1 MGKMIVAM
9 GETRGIRGIRGIRRN
24 PWDTAKTVNN
34 DFNKIINYKGS
45 VVKNWGNAFSPEGFN
60 GNADIILREEINDN
74 RKRHVEIHFPGEN
87 SMLKFFFPEGFND
100 NADIILREEINDN
113 RKRHVE
119 ILFPGGN

>member
-9 GETRGIRGIRGIRRN
+9 GETRGIRGIRRIRRK

-45 VVKNWGNAFSPEGFN
+45 VVKNWGNVFS
-60 GNADIILREEINDN
+60 
-74 RKRHVEIHFPGEN
+74 
-87 SMLKFFFPEGFND
+87 PEGFND